1 MLMFSMTIK
10 GATVY
15 SISIIFFS
23 QLSKLITIAF
33 TTGFV
38 SYDLTMLLFVVPSGV
53 IGGMIGSMVSKVL
66 STERVKIVF
75 QTVILLVLLMN
86 IYNGWQLLF

>member
-1 MLMFSMTIK
+1 MTIK
-10 GATVY
+10 EATVY